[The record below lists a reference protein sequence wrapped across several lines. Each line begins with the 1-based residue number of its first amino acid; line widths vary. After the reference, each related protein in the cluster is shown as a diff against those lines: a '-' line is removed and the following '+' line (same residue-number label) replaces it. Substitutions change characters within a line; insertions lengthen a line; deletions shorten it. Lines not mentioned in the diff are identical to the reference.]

1 MDEFCITIKN
11 LYFFYIAAL
20 NWGVQTWVKSYV
32 WFVKPDHR
40 QLQKLHLAGLKEENH
55 SPHSRLGARLGS
67 CNLWRELQSRTQVCL
82 AGHALYILVFL
93 AQWPSSLDLF
103 ILGVWQRFSSDS
115 SDHTGGGNG
124 ENLKTLFPTLIQ
136 YPVVFH
142 SQSFPYPPWLTY
154 SGSIKLQSL
163 LFGSLINEMAP
174 ASALIHLTLCQ
185 WGYSPSGTEK
195 LVRLDSCLYHCTKW
209 LTLPV
214 LACCFNP
221 LHQHLTAQLAL
232 SRHRWAPDMKDQKI
246 L

>member
-124 ENLKTLFPTLIQ
+124 ENVKTLFPTLIQ

-142 SQSFPYPPWLTY
+142 SQSFPLPSLAHLFRVHKTSEPFVWFPHQWDGPRLCSDPPD
-154 SGSIKLQSL
+154 
-163 LFGSLINEMAP
+163 
-174 ASALIHLTLCQ
+174 TL
-185 WGYSPSGTEK
+185 S
-195 LVRLDSCLYHCTKW
+195 VRLFPLGGKQNREVGP
-209 LTLPV
+209 LRL
-214 LACCFNP
+214 LLIP
-221 LHQHLTAQLAL
+221 LH
-232 SRHRWAPDMKDQKI
+232 
-246 L
+246 